1 MASHVE
7 QAVAARLAA
16 VQARRAQ
23 QRQDRAARAARRR
36 AGVDARNRAKLAR
49 LATEQPAEAG
59 PANTDGH

>member
-23 QRQDRAARAARRR
+23 QRQDRAERAARRR
-36 AGVDARNRAKLAR
+36 AGVDAHNRAKLAR
-49 LATEQPAEAG
+49 LAAEQTAA
-59 PANTDGH
+59 ANPVADGH